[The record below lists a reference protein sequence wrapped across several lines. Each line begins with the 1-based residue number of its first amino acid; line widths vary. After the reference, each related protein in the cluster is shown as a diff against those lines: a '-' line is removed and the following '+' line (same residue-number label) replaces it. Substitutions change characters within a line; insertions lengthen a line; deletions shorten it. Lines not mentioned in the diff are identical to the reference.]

1 MSLVSVSRRDGV
13 AVVALTGGE
22 NRFHPDFLDALDA
35 ALDGIEEA
43 DGPAALVL
51 TGEGKFFS
59 NGLDLDYL
67 AAAGPDDTRR
77 NIGRVHALLARIL
90 GFGGFTVAAIGGH
103 AFAAGAML
111 ALACDQR
118 VMRADRGYFC
128 LPEVDLGLPF
138 TPGMQ
143 ALITSRLS
151 PAAAHE
157 AMVTG
162 RRYGGAQA
170 QARGLVDLAV
180 PEVDV
185 LPEAVRRAAA
195 VAGKSRAAV
204 SSIKRSLFAGAI
216 AALRA
221 DAHGQG

>member
-1 MSLVSVSRRDGV
+1 MSLVSLTRRDEV

-22 NRFHPDFLDALDA
+22 NRFHPDLLDALDA
-35 ALDGIEEA
+35 ALDGIERA

-51 TGEGKFFS
+51 TGEAKFFS
-59 NGLDLDYL
+59 NRLDLDYL
-67 AAAGPDDTRR
+67 AAAGPDDTQT
-77 NIGRVHALLARIL
+77 NIGRVHGLLARIL
-90 GFGGFTVAAIGGH
+90 GFPGFTVAAIGGH

-138 TPGMQ
+138 TAGMR
-143 ALITSRLS
+143 ALITSRLT

-162 RRYGGAQA
+162 RRYGGVEA

-180 PEVDV
+180 GEDDV

-195 VAGKSRAAV
+195 MAGKSRAAV
-204 SSIKRSLFAGAI
+204 SSIKRSLFADAI

-221 DAHGQG
+221 PTQA

>member
-22 NRFHPDFLDALDA
+22 NRFHPDVLDALDA
-35 ALDGIEEA
+35 ALDGIEEGG
-43 DGPAALVL
+43 GPAALVL

-67 AAAGPDDTRR
+67 AAAGPDDTRS
-77 NIGRVHALLARIL
+77 NIGRVHGLLARIL
-90 GFGGFTVAAIGGH
+90 GFPGFTVAAIGGH

-151 PAAAHE
+151 P
-157 AMVTG
+157 
-162 RRYGGAQA
+162 
-170 QARGLVDLAV
+170 
-180 PEVDV
+180 
-185 LPEAVRRAAA
+185 
-195 VAGKSRAAV
+195 
-204 SSIKRSLFAGAI
+204 
-216 AALRA
+216 
-221 DAHGQG
+221 